1 MLGQF
6 TVNFGVAIEEAWLLG
21 RRGQTAQFP
30 AFVNDYDCEIRE
42 RLGQILGKQQDVWWG
57 LGGDLDGL
65 ADELGNAIVE
75 QGVAW
80 LNSRAN
86 REGILRIWAASG
98 LTALPTPTALPI
110 VMILRHLD
118 RPSQAEETLRSYYDS
133 IDRAPHK
140 RFVHD
145 LADHLGIDLL
155 APA

>member
-1 MLGQF
+1 M
-6 TVNFGVAIEEAWLLG
+6 
-21 RRGQTAQFP
+21 
-30 AFVNDYDCEIRE
+30 
-42 RLGQILGKQQDVWWG
+42 WWG